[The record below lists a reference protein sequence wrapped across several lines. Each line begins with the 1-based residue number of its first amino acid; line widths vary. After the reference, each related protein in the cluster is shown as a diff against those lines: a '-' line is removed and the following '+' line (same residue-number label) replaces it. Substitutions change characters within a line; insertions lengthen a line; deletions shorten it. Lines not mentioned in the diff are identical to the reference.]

1 MTDQHPITPPPELM
15 QQWAA
20 EYWNDP
26 GEPIGNGE
34 KYIATQAAQWGAD
47 QELEACVKWIEDRGI
62 DGVFIY
68 DEDAGNYILSEDFR
82 AARRPKPSRLKEEVS
97 QIIDCLIEG
106 DCLNDDDAV
115 TLLRVLEA
123 FND

>member
-47 QELEACVKWIEDRGI
+47 QELEACCKWLPKLPPWSAD
-62 DGVFIY
+62 D
-68 DEDAGNYILSEDFR
+68 L
-82 AARRPKPSRLKEEVS
+82 RRHRRTKPPSLKE
-97 QIIDCLIEG
+97 QALKALTAIEG
-106 DCLNDDDAV
+106 DFNTVGDRADTIRRA
-115 TLLRVLEA
+115 LEA
-123 FND
+123 LDD

>member
-34 KYIATQAAQWGAD
+34 KYIATQAARWGAD
-47 QELEACVKWIEDRGI
+47 QELEA
-62 DGVFIY
+62 GV
-68 DEDAGNYILSEDFR
+68 NYIDNNISGNKAREFR
-82 AARRPKPSRLKEEVS
+82 AIRRPKPPSLKEQALSELEE
-97 QIIDCLIEG
+97 IMTELHD
-106 DCLNDDDAV
+106 V
-115 TLLRVLEA
+115 TGSAFTASVIRRALEA
-123 FND
+123 LDD